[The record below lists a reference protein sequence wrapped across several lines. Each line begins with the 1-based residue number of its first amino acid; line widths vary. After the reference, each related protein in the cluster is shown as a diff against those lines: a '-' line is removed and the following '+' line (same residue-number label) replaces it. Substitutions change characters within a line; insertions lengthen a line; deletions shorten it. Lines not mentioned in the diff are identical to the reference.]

1 MHIVYKKLMKAMQ
14 KEKEKTYNMIRG
26 IPRAGRERT
35 IK

>member
-14 KEKEKTYNMIRG
+14 KEKEKTYNIRG